1 MKQLDQGKA
10 KMDSD
15 RLLRIK
21 EVLKIIPVS
30 KSTWWKW
37 IREGKA
43 PQPIH
48 LGTRCTF
55 WRHSDL
61 IDLTN

>member
-1 MKQLDQGKA
+1 MNQDHEKIKT
-10 KMDSD
+10 DSD
-15 RLLRIK
+15 RLLKIG

-43 PQPIH
+43 PQPIR

-55 WRHSDL
+55 WRQSDVTN
-61 IDLTN
+61 LTN

>member
-1 MKQLDQGKA
+1 MNKDHEKV
-10 KMDSD
+10 KTDYD
-15 RLLRIK
+15 RLLKIG

-37 IREGKA
+37 LREGKA
-43 PQPIH
+43 PQPIR

-55 WRHSDL
+55 WKYSDV
-61 IDLTN
+61 IGLTQ

>member
-1 MKQLDQGKA
+1 MKHDNEKI
-10 KMDSD
+10 KTDSN
-15 RLLRIK
+15 RLLKIN

-43 PQPIH
+43 PQPIR
-48 LGTRCTF
+48 LGARCTF
-55 WRHSDL
+55 WRYSDVTG
-61 IDLTN
+61 LTQ